1 MTRYRRRLIM
11 GNNEKSGWEEIML
24 PDYERFFTLCREVC
38 TPVRK
43 VSWVFSGSETGK
55 SSMT

>member
-1 MTRYRRRLIM
+1 M
-11 GNNEKSGWEEIML
+11 GNNEKSGLEEIML

-38 TPVRK
+38 TPVGK
-43 VSWVFSGSETGK
+43 VSCVFSGSETGK